1 MTENP
6 RGRTGDI
13 KIHPLLLLVAL
24 SIILGALCLV
34 LAAVVF
40 VPAIGGQSARLAPAL
55 MKSSEDYPVPDLP
68 PAPPS
73 GSIVTITL
81 SPSGQTIGESV
92 RRIVTQGDRVRV
104 DKPGKSEGSYCTV
117 GYVQPATAVAY
128 TAGHCGDDGA
138 DVFNEQGDAIGVFR
152 HSPSYTGDVGG
163 GDVGYILLG
172 DGVEIGANHYSGD
185 GIVTGIAGSDQI
197 CVYGATSKKVI
208 CGELIAH
215 RNDAVGLIHINV
227 PVTGGD
233 SGGPVWIPG
242 RGVIGTIGFD
252 YVNSHTPLPVTG
264 VTTFD
269 ASALAAAAVDRT
281 KISPPT
287 R

>member
-1 MTENP
+1 MTKNS
-6 RGRTGDI
+6 GNSTDNI
-13 KIHPLLLLVAL
+13 KTHHLLLLVTL

-104 DKPGKSEGSYCTV
+104 DAPGESEGSYCTI
-117 GYVQPATAVAY
+117 GYVQTATAVAY

-152 HSPSYTGDVGG
+152 HSPSYTGGTG
-163 GDVGYILLG
+163 PGDVGYILL
-172 DGVEIGANHYSGD
+172 DDDVEVGANHYSGD
-185 GIVTGIAGSDQI
+185 GIVTGIAGSEI
-197 CVYGATSKKVI
+197 CAYGATSKKVI

-215 RNDAVGLIHINV
+215 RNDAVGLIHINI

-252 YVNSHTPLPVTG
+252 YANSHTPLPVTG

-269 ASALAAAAVDRT
+269 ASALAAATVDRT
-281 KISPPT
+281 ISPPT